1 MRLLA
6 IDTALPAASAC
17 VLDSQELEP
26 LAVESQPMERGHAES
41 IAPLI
46 QRVVGAV
53 DGGFKSLDRV
63 AVTVGPG
70 SFTGVRIGIAAAQ
83 AIALA
88 RRIDLVGVSTLSALA
103 APNFLEP
110 FEGVVAAAIDARH
123 GQIYVAAFSP
133 EGRVLVSPRRTGAV
147 EALRALGDYPSLGL
161 RGGGSK
167 QRLLLV
173 GSGAALLEAQARA
186 NGFSAQI
193 VSDAS
198 APDIVFVARLGL
210 VANPEDAPA
219 RPLYLKSAD
228 AKPVAWARAA
238 ANLAESEQASGPST
252 ENPAPEVEQKKPNKS
267 EASGAEPPAA
277 APEPI
282 SETRPG
288 GHVNESCPS

>member
-6 IDTALPAASAC
+6 IDTALPAVSAC

-26 LAVESQPMERGHAES
+26 LAVESQPMERGHAEA

-53 DGGFKSLDRV
+53 DGGFKSLDRI

-88 RRIDLVGVSTLSALA
+88 RRIELVGVSTLSALA

-110 FEGVVAAAIDARH
+110 FEGVVVAAIDARH

-133 EGRVLVSPRRTGAV
+133 DGRILVSPRRTGAA

-161 RGGGSK
+161 GGDGSK
-167 QRLLLV
+167 QKLLLV

-193 VSDAS
+193 VNDAP
-198 APDIVFVARLGL
+198 APDVVFVARLGF

-219 RPLYLKSAD
+219 RPLYLKPAD
-228 AKPVAWARAA
+228 AKPVAWARVAP
-238 ANLAESEQASGPST
+238 NPAESEEASSPSSI
-252 ENPAPEVEQKKPNKS
+252 EEPGRKPAPG
-267 EASGAEPPAA
+267 EASSAAEPPPA
-277 APEPI
+277 APAAN
-282 SETRPG
+282 SETRPD